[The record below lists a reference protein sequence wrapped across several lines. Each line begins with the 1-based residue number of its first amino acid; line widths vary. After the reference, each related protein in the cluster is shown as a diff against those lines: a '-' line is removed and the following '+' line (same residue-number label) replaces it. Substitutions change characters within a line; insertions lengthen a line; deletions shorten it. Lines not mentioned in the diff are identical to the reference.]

1 MISEKS
7 ITMCTF
13 IPTERVSQPGIKK
26 CLPEFSILSALK
38 LRSCELLVF
47 IDMNTYILIEDKDFW
62 AFLKK
67 NYAVALDSCYM
78 FTNNKLNMELDMML
92 IVLVE
97 FAYIVNRFTLTPPTS
112 VIAKIP

>member
-1 MISEKS
+1 
-7 ITMCTF
+7 
-13 IPTERVSQPGIKK
+13 
-26 CLPEFSILSALK
+26 
-38 LRSCELLVF
+38 
-47 IDMNTYILIEDKDFW
+47 MNTYILIEDRDFFEKKR

-78 FTNNKLNMELDMML
+78 FTNNKLNMELSMML